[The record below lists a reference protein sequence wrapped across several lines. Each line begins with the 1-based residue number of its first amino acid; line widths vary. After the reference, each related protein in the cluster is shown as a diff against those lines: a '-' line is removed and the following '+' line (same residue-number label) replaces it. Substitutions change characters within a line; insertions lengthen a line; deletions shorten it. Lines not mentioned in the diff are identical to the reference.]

1 MKNHFPGC
9 DQVELRINA
18 HFSKEP
24 VLVDAFKNGHDVH
37 TRTAMRLFGKSSLE
51 EVRFCVCFWTACLCV
66 FLDCLLLPGWQELGL
81 YRGCAVISMV
91 ARDLDGGWF

>member
-51 EVRFCVCFWTACLCV
+51 EVRFVCV
-66 FLDCLLLPGWQELGL
+66 FLDCLFVCVLGL
-81 YRGCAVISMV
+81 LVIARLARAGTLQRLCGHQHGC
-91 ARDLDGGWF
+91 